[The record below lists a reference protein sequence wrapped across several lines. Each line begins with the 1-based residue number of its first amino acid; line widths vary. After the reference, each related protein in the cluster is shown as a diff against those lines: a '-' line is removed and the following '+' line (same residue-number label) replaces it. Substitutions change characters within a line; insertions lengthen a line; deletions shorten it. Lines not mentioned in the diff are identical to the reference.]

1 MQHNI
6 ETKITINAPADK
18 IWAVLMEF
26 ENHPKWNPLIKSIS
40 GDPKVGSHIFLQ
52 IQNMKF
58 TPIVLANTPNREFRW
73 KGKLFSDYIFT
84 GEHYFIL
91 NQIAENETELIHGE
105 IFEGILLLLMKN
117 SLNTNTL
124 NGFKEMNEA
133 LKKQVEV
140 S

>member
-91 NQIAENETELIHGE
+91 NHIAENETELIHGE